1 MTEQELEEARNAAE
15 EICGTLNDVLHGH
28 QIGHIIPALIF
39 ALASMHDNEV
49 MPKEEFVAEIA
60 KGLMVHIN
68 EFEQD
73 DKGGLQWL
81 Q

>member
-1 MTEQELEEARNAAE
+1 MTEQQLEEARDAAE
-15 EICGTLNDVLHGH
+15 EICATLNEVLDGH
-28 QIGHIIPALIF
+28 VVGHIIPALIF

-49 MPKEEFVAEIA
+49 MPKEEFVADVA
-60 KGLMVHIN
+60 KGLMIHIN

>member
-1 MTEQELEEARNAAE
+1 MTDHELEEARDAAE
-15 EICGTLNDVLHGH
+15 QICKTMNEVLDGH

-49 MPKEEFVAEIA
+49 MPKEDFVAEIA
-60 KGLMVHIN
+60 KGLMIHIN

-73 DKGGLQWL
+73 KKGELQWL

>member
-1 MTEQELEEARNAAE
+1 MTEQELEEAKDAAE
-15 EICGTLNDVLHGH
+15 QICKTLNEVLDGH
-28 QIGHIIPALIF
+28 VIGHIIPALIF
-39 ALASMHDNEV
+39 ALASLHDNEV

>member
-15 EICGTLNDVLHGH
+15 EICATLNDALHGH

-39 ALASMHDNEV
+39 MLAHTHRSEV
-49 MPKEEFVAEIA
+49 MPKEEFVAEVA
-60 KGLMVHIN
+60 KGLLNHIN
-68 EFEQD
+68 ESEQD
-73 DKGGLQWL
+73 DKGELQWL

>member
-1 MTEQELEEARNAAE
+1 MTEQELEEARDAAE
-15 EICGTLNDVLHGH
+15 QICETLNEVLDGH
-28 QIGHIIPALIF
+28 VIGHIIPALIF
-39 ALASMHDNEV
+39 ALASMHNNEV
-49 MPKEEFVAEIA
+49 MSKEEFVTEVA

>member
-1 MTEQELEEARNAAE
+1 MTEQELEEARETAE
-15 EICGTLNDVLHGH
+15 QICQTLNDALHGH

-39 ALASMHDNEV
+39 MLAHTHKSGV
-49 MPKEEFVAEIA
+49 IPKEEFVAEVA
-60 KGLMVHIN
+60 KGLMIHIN

>member
-1 MTEQELEEARNAAE
+1 MTDQELEEARDAAE
-15 EICGTLNDVLHGH
+15 EICATLNTVLDGH
-28 QIGHIIPALIF
+28 VIGHIIPALIF
-39 ALASMHDNEV
+39 ALASMHDEDV